1 MIDSRKYFT
10 HSSLTI
16 QTLMLFLWNTVIDY
30 MISISSVSHQYG
42 NSPALQFADWQVN
55 DAEQWLLLGQ
65 SGSGKTT
72 LLHILTGLLKP
83 SGGKVHINNTDL
95 YQLTS
100 KKLDAFRGQHIGII
114 FQKPHLIKS
123 LSIAE
128 NLMLAQRFAGLR
140 TNQKRI
146 EEVLTSLDMAHKRNA
161 YPQELSQGQLQRVTI
176 ARAVI
181 NKPTL
186 LIADEPTSS
195 LDDKNAEAVL
205 ALLKQQSELNQ
216 ATLVVATHDKRVK
229 DAFNLTYSLA

>member
-1 MIDSRKYFT
+1 
-10 HSSLTI
+10 
-16 QTLMLFLWNTVIDY
+16 
-30 MISISSVSHQYG
+30 MISITSISHQYG
-42 NSPALQFADWQVN
+42 NAPALTFADWTVK

-83 SGGKVHINNTDL
+83 TSGNVSINNTNL
-95 YQLTS
+95 YELTS

-123 LSIAE
+123 LSVVE
-128 NLMLAQRFAGLR
+128 NLLLAQSFAGL
-140 TNQKRI
+140 TTDQQRI
-146 EEVLTSLDMAHKRNA
+146 DDVLASLDMLHKKSA
-161 YPQELSQGQLQRVTI
+161 YPQQLSQGQLQRVTI

-205 ALLKQQSELNQ
+205 ALLKQQSEINQ

>member
-1 MIDSRKYFT
+1 MIAIK
-10 HSSLTI
+10 
-16 QTLMLFLWNTVIDY
+16 
-30 MISISSVSHQYG
+30 SVSHQYG
-42 NSPALQFADWQVN
+42 AEQTITFTDWQVN
-55 DAEQWLLLGQ
+55 NGEQWLLLGQ

-83 SGGKVHINNTDL
+83 TSGEIKINDTNIYTL
-95 YQLTS
+95 SS
-100 KKLDAFRGQHIGII
+100 KKIDQFRGQHIGII

-123 LSIAE
+123 LNITE
-128 NLMLAQRFAGLR
+128 NLILAQTFAGLT
-140 TNQKRI
+140 TNKVRI
-146 EEVLTSLDMAHKRNA
+146 EEVLASLDMAHKKNA

-205 ALLKQQSELNQ
+205 ALLKEQSELNQ

-229 DAFNLTYSLA
+229 DAFNLTYDLS

>member
-1 MIDSRKYFT
+1 
-10 HSSLTI
+10 
-16 QTLMLFLWNTVIDY
+16 
-30 MISISSVSHQYG
+30 MISITSVSHQY
-42 NSPALQFADWQVN
+42 SAEQALTFADWQVN
-55 DAEQWLLLGQ
+55 NGEQWLLLGQ

-83 SGGKVHINNTDL
+83 TAGEIKINDTNL
-95 YQLTS
+95 YSLSS
-100 KKLDAFRGQHIGII
+100 KKLDEFRGQHIGIV

-123 LSIAE
+123 LNISE
-128 NLMLAQRFAGLR
+128 NLVLAQSFAGLP
-140 TNQKRI
+140 TDKNRI
-146 EEVLTSLDMAHKRNA
+146 EEVLASLDMAHKRNA

-205 ALLKQQSELNQ
+205 ALLKEQSEINK

-229 DAFNLTYSLA
+229 DAFNLTYSLS